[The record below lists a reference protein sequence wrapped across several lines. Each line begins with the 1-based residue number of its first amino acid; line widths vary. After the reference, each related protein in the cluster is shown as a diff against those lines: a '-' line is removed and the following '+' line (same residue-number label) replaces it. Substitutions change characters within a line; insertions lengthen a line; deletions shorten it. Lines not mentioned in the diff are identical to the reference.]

1 MPMMSYRAAMSVRD
15 YSTDELAAQPIG
27 YWSGETYR
35 TVVGRIR
42 ADLALESL
50 TQPHWWIL
58 NHVDAGPGSW
68 TQASLTERLQPFDDQ
83 DTDFAAVFDD
93 LMARDWIIVHG
104 HGTMTL
110 SAAGRE
116 GLERA
121 RTRGRA
127 GNAQALA
134 GISTEEYVA
143 TLNVLRR
150 IIDNLGGNS
159 DIP

>member
-1 MPMMSYRAAMSVRD
+1 MSVRD
-15 YSTDELAAQPIG
+15 YSTEDLAAQPIG

-35 TVVGRIR
+35 IVVDRIR
-42 ADLALESL
+42 TDLALESL

-58 NHVDAGPGSW
+58 NHIDGAPGSW
-68 TQASLTERLQPFDDQ
+68 TQATLTERLQPFDDQ
-83 DTDFAAVFDD
+83 RTDFAEVFDD
-93 LMARDWIIVHG
+93 LTARDWIIVDG
-104 HGTMTL
+104 QRSMTL
-110 SAAGRE
+110 TAAGRE

-121 RTRGRA
+121 RARGRA
-127 GNAQALA
+127 GNTQALA

>member
-1 MPMMSYRAAMSVRD
+1 MTVRD
-15 YSTDELAAQPIG
+15 YPTEELAAQPIG

-42 ADLALESL
+42 SDLALESL

-58 NHVDAGPGSW
+58 NHIDGAPGSW
-68 TQASLTERLQPFDDQ
+68 TSVALTERLLPFDDQ

-93 LMARDWIIVHG
+93 LVARGWVRYEDDHA
-104 HGTMTL
+104 MTL
-110 SAAGRE
+110 GPAGKD

-121 RTRGRA
+121 RSRA
-127 GNAQALA
+127 RIGTAEALA
-134 GISTEEYVA
+134 GIPTEEFVA
-143 TLNVLRR
+143 ALNVLRR

-159 DIP
+159 DVP

>member
-1 MPMMSYRAAMSVRD
+1 MGIREYP
-15 YSTDELAAQPIG
+15 TQELAAQPIG

-42 ADLALESL
+42 SDLALESL
-50 TQPHWWIL
+50 TQPGWWTL
-58 NHVDAGPGSW
+58 NHIDGAPRSW
-68 TQASLTERLQPFDDQ
+68 TSAALTDRLQPFDDQ

-93 LMARDWIIVHG
+93 LAGRGWLAHDG
-104 HGTMTL
+104 DGTMTL
-110 SAAGRE
+110 TPTGRE

-121 RTRGRA
+121 RARSKTTIS
-127 GNAQALA
+127 QTLA
-134 GISTEEYVA
+134 GITTDEFVA

-159 DIP
+159 DIPT